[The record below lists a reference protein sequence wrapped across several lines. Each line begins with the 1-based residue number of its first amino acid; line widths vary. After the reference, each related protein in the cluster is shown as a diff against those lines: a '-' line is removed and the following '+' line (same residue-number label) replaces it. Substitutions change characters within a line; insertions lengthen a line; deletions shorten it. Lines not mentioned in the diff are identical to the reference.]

1 MCLNFIAVKVTVMDT
16 SSGDTSFF
24 DEELEQRIAIALS
37 ELEEKSAQIVTLEN
51 EIGDLKAS
59 LTPILGVA
67 FMQRIEEDPTWVAV
81 DSEDFDEEYLHHE
94 IAAVANIATL
104 VKRAYTLKEECKE
117 LTQRVEQLRESQRF
131 NKYSPV
137 EKEMFRHIENLR
149 KEMASQRTDNIALRD
164 QVLLQQAEIKA
175 LREETA
181 DIQEQIDNMVKERMG
196 IEADRAV
203 AKRMR
208 TDVVESVV
216 PEALKAKGYE
226 KAAEVEA
233 AEFLFDSL
241 SAPGLTTV
249 TAGEAA
255 SVTVANSSDY
265 NYAISSIELHRSHP
279 SQWQVEV
286 LNNIGFGIVLGII
299 GKKKPTAS
307 PSFQDVT
314 CFGWSSSINVYV
326 AGTAQWAVCSWDG
339 WKTGDK
345 GIFTYSPSE
354 ATLSLRL
361 LRGGSIRDF
370 YIDKCSLPDGAFIH
384 LFVQYGAAVRFSRV
398 V

>member
-1 MCLNFIAVKVTVMDT
+1 MLM
-16 SSGDTSFF
+16 
-24 DEELEQRIAIALS
+24 
-37 ELEEKSAQIVTLEN
+37 
-51 EIGDLKAS
+51 
-59 LTPILGVA
+59 
-67 FMQRIEEDPTWVAV
+67 
-81 DSEDFDEEYLHHE
+81 
-94 IAAVANIATL
+94 
-104 VKRAYTLKEECKE
+104 EECKE
-117 LTQRVEQLRESQRF
+117 LTQRLEQLRESQRQVTAS
-131 NKYSPV
+131 NRT
-137 EKEMFRHIENLR
+137 EMDRIMIIMEESL
-149 KEMASQRTDNIALRD
+149 K
-164 QVLLQQAEIKA
+164 AEINWA
-175 LREETA
+175 EER
-181 DIQEQIDNMVKERMG
+181 IK
-196 IEADRAV
+196 
-203 AKRMR
+203 AKRKLQREMQSFR
-208 TDVVESVV
+208 TKAESD
-216 PEALKAKGYE
+216 PE
-226 KAAEVEA
+226 AEVEA